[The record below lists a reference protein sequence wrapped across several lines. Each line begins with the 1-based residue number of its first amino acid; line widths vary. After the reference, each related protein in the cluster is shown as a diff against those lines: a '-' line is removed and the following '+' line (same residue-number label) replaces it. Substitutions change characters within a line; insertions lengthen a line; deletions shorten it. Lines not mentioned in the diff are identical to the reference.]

1 MFKETLGAN
10 EADGIF
16 KGTKAK
22 LPENMFLL
30 KLIFLLYN
38 NNANIKRVAQYINK
52 SDIFKLLI
60 SYIKHLEKQ
69 NLIVILCIK
78 S

>member
-1 MFKETLGAN
+1 MFKETLSAN

-16 KGTKAK
+16 KGTKTK

-52 SDIFKLLI
+52 SDI
-60 SYIKHLEKQ
+60 
-69 NLIVILCIK
+69 
-78 S
+78 